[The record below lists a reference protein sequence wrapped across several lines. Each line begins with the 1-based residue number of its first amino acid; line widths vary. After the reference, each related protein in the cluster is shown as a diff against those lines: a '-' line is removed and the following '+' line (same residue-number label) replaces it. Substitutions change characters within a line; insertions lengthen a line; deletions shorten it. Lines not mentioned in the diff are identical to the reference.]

1 MNKMPK
7 PFQKLASRT
16 ALALFVALGAL
27 FPLGQSC
34 LAAPHADKFLAVP
47 RGIDTSLAAAGKA
60 VVADAKAPSV
70 PPPAITPSIISP
82 ITSES
87 GNAVPPAP
95 TSQQPETAYVF
106 SFAGLLGGE
115 VKLDDYAGRPMLI
128 VNTASKCGFTPQYEG
143 LEKLWNAYKDKGLVV
158 IGIPSNDFGGQEP
171 GDAADI
177 KKFCDL
183 TYGVSF
189 PMTAKQ
195 VVKGKDAHPF
205 YQWAKASYGGSAV
218 PKWNFHKILIGVDG
232 TVVDTWSS
240 MTGPSS
246 NDIKKAVEREL
257 AKSTPA
263 GTVEEE

>member
-1 MNKMPK
+1 MIIGNKIAKACILP
-7 PFQKLASRT
+7 AI
-16 ALALFVALGAL
+16 ALAILGHPSHAA
-27 FPLGQSC
+27 PQAKPQISNQSVPTGQSST
-34 LAAPHADKFLAVP
+34 LSPQ
-47 RGIDTSLAAAGKA
+47 
-60 VVADAKAPSV
+60 PS
-70 PPPAITPSIISP
+70 TP
-82 ITSES
+82 ES
-87 GNAVPPAP
+87 GEAVPPAP
-95 TSQQPETAYVF
+95 ESKIAETAYVF

-115 VKLDDYAGRPMLI
+115 VKLDNYAGRPILI

-143 LEKLWNAYKDKGLVV
+143 LEKLWNAYKDRGLVV

-183 TYGVSF
+183 TYGVNF

-195 VVKGKDAHPF
+195 VVKSKDAHPF

>member
-1 MNKMPK
+1 MIIGNKIAK
-7 PFQKLASRT
+7 ACILT
-16 ALALFVALGAL
+16 AIALVMLGR
-27 FPLGQSC
+27 PSH
-34 LAAPHADKFLAVP
+34 AAPQ
-47 RGIDTSLAAAGKA
+47 
-60 VVADAKAPSV
+60 AKPQDSNQSV
-70 PPPAITPSIISP
+70 PAGQQPSSLSLQPPPP
-82 ITSES
+82 ES
-87 GNAVPPAP
+87 VEAVPPAP
-95 TSQQPETAYVF
+95 ESKTAETAYVF

-143 LEKLWNAYKDKGLVV
+143 LEKLWNAYKDRGLVV

-183 TYGVSF
+183 TYGVNF

>member
-1 MNKMPK
+1 MIIGNKIAK
-7 PFQKLASRT
+7 ACILT
-16 ALALFVALGAL
+16 AIALVMLGR
-27 FPLGQSC
+27 PSH
-34 LAAPHADKFLAVP
+34 AAPQ
-47 RGIDTSLAAAGKA
+47 
-60 VVADAKAPSV
+60 AKPQVSNQSV
-70 PPPAITPSIISP
+70 PAGQQPSSLSLQPPPP
-82 ITSES
+82 ES
-87 GNAVPPAP
+87 VEAVPPAP
-95 TSQQPETAYVF
+95 ESKAAETAYVF

-143 LEKLWNAYKDKGLVV
+143 LEKLWNAYKDRGLVV

-183 TYGVSF
+183 TYGVNF

>member
-1 MNKMPK
+1 MIIGNKIAK
-7 PFQKLASRT
+7 ACILTAI
-16 ALALFVALGAL
+16 ALAM
-27 FPLGQSC
+27 LGQSTH
-34 LAAPHADKFLAVP
+34 AAPQ
-47 RGIDTSLAAAGKA
+47 
-60 VVADAKAPSV
+60 AKPQDSNESV
-70 PPPAITPSIISP
+70 PTGQSSTLSPQPSTP
-82 ITSES
+82 ES
-87 GNAVPPAP
+87 GEAVPPAP
-95 TSQQPETAYVF
+95 ESKVAETAYVF

-143 LEKLWNAYKDKGLVV
+143 LGKLWNAYKDRGLVV

-183 TYGVSF
+183 TYGVNF